1 MGFNSIASVK
11 LVGVSSL
18 GLLAGALSYQAYA
31 GIPTLIRELSLH
43 VNSLLQLNVIER
55 ALAAITSIRVASVT
69 LGGLASAAFAVA
81 FRASPPKGKHPYL
94 IYAALGAPVALVS
107 AYYKSHAYEARL
119 IDRGAYL
126 KRTRNSVPRASA
138 DEDVAILDDDSLGKS
153 YIHVSDGDDSETPG
167 TTPSG
172 SPVAIDQLQHELSIE
187 EEVENALHK
196 KELSSELE
204 HIRFGYY
211 IGSAVTSVSFVI
223 ATIGLIGDY
232 YLL

>member
-18 GLLAGALSYQAYA
+18 GLLAGALSYQAYT

-81 FRASPPKGKHPYL
+81 FRVSPPKAKHPYL
-94 IYAALGAPVALVS
+94 IYAALGAPVALIS

-119 IDRGAYL
+119 IEQGAYL
-126 KRTRNSVPRASA
+126 RRTRNAVPRASA

-153 YIHVSDGDDSETPG
+153 YIHVSDGDEETPG

-172 SPVAIDQLQHELSIE
+172 SPVAIDQLQQELSIE

-204 HIRFGYY
+204 HIQFGYY